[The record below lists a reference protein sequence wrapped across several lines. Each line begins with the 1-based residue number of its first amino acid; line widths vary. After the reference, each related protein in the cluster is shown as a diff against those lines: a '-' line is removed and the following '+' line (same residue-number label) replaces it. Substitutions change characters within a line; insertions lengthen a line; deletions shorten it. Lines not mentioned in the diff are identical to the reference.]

1 MRDFC
6 NMIKTLTLS
15 QRNFNLSYADCSDW
29 NDSLHVACASL
40 IWSHIWNNIS
50 FFLFIS
56 YYFRNLN
63 DDTGHISSTGHPID
77 PRAVKFHAVKNGIFF
92 SWISSQNYI
101 KVTNC
106 ALQGWDYYEQNAKI
120 ETMNNPTDIGS
131 DNNGHIFVSGQGSN
145 SIHRL
150 TQNGKV
156 LDIPLDSR
164 HSFTQPVALCFYQ
177 NYDKLYIS
185 NGGGTS
191 ILILNV
197 IW

>member
-1 MRDFC
+1 
-6 NMIKTLTLS
+6 
-15 QRNFNLSYADCSDW
+15 
-29 NDSLHVACASL
+29 
-40 IWSHIWNNIS
+40 
-50 FFLFIS
+50 
-56 YYFRNLN
+56 
-63 DDTGHISSTGHPID
+63 
-77 PRAVKFHAVKNGIFF
+77 
-92 SWISSQNYI
+92 
-101 KVTNC
+101 
-106 ALQGWDYYEQNAKI
+106 
-120 ETMNNPTDIGS
+120 MNNPTDIGS

-185 NGGGTS
+185 NEGGTS

-197 IW
+197 I